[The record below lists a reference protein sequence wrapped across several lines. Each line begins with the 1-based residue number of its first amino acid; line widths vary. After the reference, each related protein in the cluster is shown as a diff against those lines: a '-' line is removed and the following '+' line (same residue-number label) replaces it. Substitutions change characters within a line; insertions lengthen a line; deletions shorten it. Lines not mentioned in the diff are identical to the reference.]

1 MNFNNGTPTI
11 VLKGKTSAK
20 TVEEA
25 DKHLLATIKGEH
37 KVLKTAW
44 SRVNKMLLGGFHFKQ
59 IYLIAGASGHGKSFF
74 LNMLQRHFISKGVND
89 PTFKF
94 KILHFGFEMSAE
106 VELLRRAS
114 AMAKVPYRK
123 LVASDDPLSEEE
135 YKRVKSFYNK
145 LREEPIFYFEDP
157 GSRLEIEATIRA
169 FAKRF
174 PDDELVVTLD
184 HSLLVLGERGEDEVK
199 TMSELGKMFI
209 RLKKELGLCTIILGQ
224 LNDKI
229 EGERRRD
236 PTNPAL
242 HFPTKTDIHGSKQL
256 YHAVDVCMVIHQP
269 ALLNLEYYGKQN
281 IPTKDLIVLHCLKQR
296 NGQQGFVLMLNK
308 LNEGEI
314 IERPKKDSSDTRQ
327 RVISSLEGKRN

>member
-44 SRVNKMLLGGFHFKQ
+44 SRVNRMLLGGFHFKQ
-59 IYLIAGASGHGKSFF
+59 IYLVAGASGHGKSFF